1 MPWSDLVANAFATL
15 APGPGFIE
23 PITDTSP
30 AADEEFNPLA
40 FDSEVSWY
48 VPWTVLL
55 NELFPQHKGYVVVSN
70 YGGITEKI
78 GHQHAIDLTDAFVV
92 QAAQYPIFFLE
103 LKPPSHLKN
112 DSTCQLADMQM
123 RQRFTLMKSMYS
135 SFHQRGIK
143 NLPTIYGISAM
154 ATRISVF
161 QYDVASETLLPKR
174 LYHINPHLVGDTAP
188 LSRWLVDVLT
198 DEGEGIMR
206 KIGQETT
213 RHDRSLYPKGQFKHS
228 TGGQFKHHRGRSKHC
243 RGRASDR

>member
-15 APGPGFIE
+15 APGPGFIK
-23 PITDTSP
+23 PITPTGQPSYLDTPP

-40 FDSEVSWY
+40 FDSKVSWY
-48 VPWTVLL
+48 VPWTILL

-70 YGGITEKI
+70 YDGIKEKI
-78 GHQHAIDLTDAFVV
+78 GRQHAIDLTDPFVV
-92 QAAQYPIFFLE
+92 QATQYPIFFPE

-112 DSTCQLADMQM
+112 DSTCQLADTQM
-123 RQRFTLMKSMYS
+123 CQCFTLMKSVYS

-143 NLPTIYGISAM
+143 NLPTIHGISAM

-161 QYDVASETLLPKR
+161 QYDVASETLLPR
-174 LYHINPHLVGDTAP
+174 QLYHINTHLVGNTAP
-188 LSRWLVDVLT
+188 LSQWLVDVLT

-213 RHDRSLYPKGQFKHS
+213 RHVDL
-228 TGGQFKHHRGRSKHC
+228 C
-243 RGRASDR
+243 L